1 MSAILKQVSGA
12 QVTPVDDARLYDLIL
27 SGQTGIVEGCAVTHL
42 GANQL
47 QVSAGWGVCQGRM
60 FTIEQ
65 EIINAVVSSSGTVP
79 GRLLLHIDVTAD
91 TPAVFMTQAASSL
104 PALTQE
110 DINGNGTV
118 YEIEMATYDISQTL
132 ISGLQMK
139 FRTVLIQAEKL
150 KTSVKIG
157 NADFDGSF
165 GISLEQMGAAETDT
179 GIQLYTHSSGTL
191 SGSGTNGRVKA
202 TKTATYSS
210 FTING
215 TSYSVRAGED
225 TSVDFVSGV
234 WYTFVLDAQAKTIN
248 FKRGGGVSSKML
260 GQATATTADVRK
272 GKTFFAGDKTL
283 KTGDGGVGAT
293 GSFTSKYNET
303 VSVNVGFQP
312 EKIVLSYQY
321 DGGDTHIWLE
331 FNADSPDVF
340 TVHTSKGYN
349 DTAISN
355 AIGTTGAPA
364 SGYGYI
370 KVTETG
376 FDFMGY
382 FTSSGNREIRYV
394 CY

>member
-1 MSAILKQVSGA
+1 MAYTQKTWKNRQSEHPNRRVL
-12 QVTPVDDARLYDLIL
+12 TPTGNPDEYDVVRSEGVVAEEGDLLDADNLNDLESRIK
-27 SGQTGIVEGCAVTHL
+27 
-42 GANQL
+42 
-47 QVSAGWGVCQGRM
+47 AG
-60 FTIEQ
+60 F
-65 EIINAVVSSSGTVP
+65 
-79 GRLLLHIDVTAD
+79 
-91 TPAVFMTQAASSL
+91 AA
-104 PALTQE
+104 T
-110 DINGNGTV
+110 
-118 YEIEMATYDISQTL
+118 
-132 ISGLQMK
+132 
-139 FRTVLIQAEKL
+139 
-150 KTSVKIG
+150 
-157 NADFDGSF
+157 
-165 GISLEQMGAAETDT
+165 AETDT

-191 SGSGTNGRVKA
+191 SGNGTNGRVKA
-202 TKTATYSS
+202 TATATYSR
-210 FTING
+210 FTIG
-215 TSYSVRAGED
+215 GVAYSVRAGED
-225 TSVDFVSGV
+225 TSVDFMSGV

-370 KVTETG
+370 KATETG